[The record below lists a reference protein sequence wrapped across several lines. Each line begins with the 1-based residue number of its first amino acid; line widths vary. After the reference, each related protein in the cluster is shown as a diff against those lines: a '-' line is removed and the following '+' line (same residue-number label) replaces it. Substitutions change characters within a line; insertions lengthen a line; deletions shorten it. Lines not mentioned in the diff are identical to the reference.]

1 MKVRILMFAA
11 ARDLCDRD
19 TVELNLPDGAR
30 IRDLRTE
37 LVSALPQF
45 QGILPYCR
53 FAIDE
58 RYANDDDVVDS
69 AAEIACIPP
78 VSGG

>member
-19 TVELNLPDGAR
+19 SVELNLPEGVR
-30 IRDLRTE
+30 IGDLRTA
-37 LVSALPQF
+37 LLSALPQL

-58 RYANDDDVVDS
+58 RYANDDDVLES